1 MATKK
6 KPVSNKPVVLLVED
20 DLFLYKVL
28 SARLKD
34 EGMDV
39 TVANDGEE
47 AVADAIKL
55 VPVLMLLD
63 LILPK
68 KSGFEVLKELRKNK
82 TTSKIEVLV
91 LSNLGQ
97 QDDVAQM
104 EKLGIREYL
113 VKADYSLTEMVE
125 KVKEHL
131 DDITSS

>member
-1 MATKK
+1 MAVKK
-6 KPVSNKPVVLLVED
+6 KSVSNKPVVLLVED
-20 DLFLYKVL
+20 DPFLYKVL

-39 TVANDGEE
+39 TVASDGEE

-55 VPVLMLLD
+55 VPTLMLLD

-82 TTSKIEVLV
+82 SCANLPVVV

-131 DDITSS
+131 SEITR

>member
-1 MATKK
+1 MPVKK
-6 KPVSNKPVVLLVED
+6 KSVSNKPVVLLVED
-20 DLFLYKVL
+20 DPFLYKVL

-39 TVANDGEE
+39 TVATDGEE
-47 AVADAIKL
+47 AVLDAIKL
-55 VPVLMLLD
+55 VPTLMLLD

-68 KSGFEVLKELRKNK
+68 KSGFEVLKEIRKNK
-82 TTSKIEVLV
+82 STAKLPVVV

-125 KVKEHL
+125 KIKEHL
-131 DDITSS
+131 QSVTTS